1 MALRRDAVR
10 VSVPA
15 SSANLGPMFDCAGLA
30 LEIRDEYTAM
40 VTDDPGVRV
49 EVEGEG
55 AGVVALDDTHLVVR
69 AMALAF
75 DALGERPAGFV
86 LRCRNMIPHGRG
98 LGSSAAA
105 IIGGMALARAMVT
118 DGSQRMTDMDLLTVA
133 LALESHPD
141 NLSAALVGGCT
152 VAWIGDDDRA
162 DCISVAVRPDII
174 PTVFVPADAL
184 ETTKARALLAPSVT
198 RADAVF
204 NIARAALLVH
214 ALTGDPSR
222 LFAATQDHLH
232 QDARAEAYPES
243 TALLN
248 RLRAVGVP
256 AVISGA
262 GPSVLAFGPIPSG
275 IAPTWVISTPGLAA
289 EGAREMSIAAG

>member
-1 MALRRDAVR
+1 MAIRRDPVR

-40 VTDDPGVRV
+40 VTDDAGVRV

-55 AGVVALDDTHLVVR
+55 AGVVALDETHLVVR

-75 DALGERPAGFV
+75 DDLGERPAGFM
-86 LRCRNMIPHGRG
+86 LRCHNVIPHGRG

-105 IIGGMALARAMVT
+105 IIGGMALARAMVV
-118 DGSQRMTDMDLLTVA
+118 DGAQRMSDADLLTVA

-152 VAWIGDDDRA
+152 VAWVDEGRA
-162 DCISVAVRPDII
+162 DCIKLSVHPEIAPA
-174 PTVFVPADAL
+174 VFVHEGAL
-184 ETTKARALLAPSVT
+184 ETTKARALLAPTIT

-204 NIARAALLVH
+204 NISRAALLTH
-214 ALTGDPSR
+214 ALTVDPGR
-222 LFAATQDHLH
+222 LFTATQDHLH
-232 QDARAEAYPES
+232 QDARADAYPES
-243 TALLN
+243 TALLHL
-248 RLRAVGVP
+248 LRAAGVP

-262 GPSVLAFGPIPSG
+262 GPSVLAFGPVPSG
-275 IAPTWVISTPGLAA
+275 IEAKWAISQPGIAHN
-289 EGAREMSIAAG
+289 GAYEMPIEAH